1 MVWCYHHIMDQH
13 IIIVTEKISK
23 EDLEE
28 LSKKRFGDMVKIVVD
43 VVRGVMA
50 LGAELHADE
59 EQLLLD
65 RGSLQNDLWGIN
77 IYHELPREEWV
88 EFDSM
93 INIRPSQGN
102 RSRGVEDENI
112 RTKIIELVNRM
123 IID

>member
-1 MVWCYHHIMDQH
+1 MDQH